1 MLCFAVVMMVM
12 LVIVSHRI
20 DLISITQDGDGE
32 DNASNSDNFI
42 ASTTVMPRGG
52 GGAGKVTA

>member
-1 MLCFAVVMMVM
+1 MMVM
-12 LVIVSHRI
+12 LVIVSHLI
-20 DLISITQDGDGE
+20 ALISITQDGDGE